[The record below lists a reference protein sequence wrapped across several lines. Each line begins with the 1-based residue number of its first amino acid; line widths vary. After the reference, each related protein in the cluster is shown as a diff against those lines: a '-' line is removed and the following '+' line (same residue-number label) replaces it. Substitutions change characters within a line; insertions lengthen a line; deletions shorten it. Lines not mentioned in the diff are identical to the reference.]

1 MVNILT
7 SVFILVLAFWILKII
22 ARKQQ
27 EVAEKE
33 KQQREQFLKESQL
46 LLKTEAAS
54 FNSPIPQESKSDN
67 YCDKVS
73 DYFKSN
79 GYTITEAPKAEG
91 IDLIGIQERELL
103 LIRCEST
110 LKEVKV
116 TDLKLFIAECSVYL
130 DDNPM
135 FKGRS
140 CIRIYAS
147 SRPITDEA
155 RFYARKYTASI
166 RILEEIN
173 PL

>member
-1 MVNILT
+1 MVNVLT

-22 ARKQQ
+22 ARKKQ
-27 EVAEKE
+27 ELEEKE

-46 LLKTEAAS
+46 LLKTEAPS
-54 FNSPIPQESKSDN
+54 FNSPIQQESKLSDN
-67 YCDKVS
+67 YRGKVA

-79 GYTITEAPKAEG
+79 GYTITEASKAEG

-116 TDLKLFIAECSVYL
+116 TDLKVFIAECSIYL
-130 DDNPM
+130 DNNPM

-140 CIRIYAS
+140 CIRVYAS

-155 RFYARKYTASI
+155 RFFARKYTSSI
-166 RILEEIN
+166 RILEDI
-173 PL
+173 